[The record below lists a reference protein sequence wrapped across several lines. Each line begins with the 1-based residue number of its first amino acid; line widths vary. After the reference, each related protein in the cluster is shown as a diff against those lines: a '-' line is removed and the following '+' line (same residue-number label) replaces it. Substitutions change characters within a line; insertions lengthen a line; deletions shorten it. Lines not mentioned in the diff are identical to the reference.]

1 MSILSDLDSL
11 VLRSAVHPPLSTKN
25 AELTYAEWDAH
36 VTRVYDAIQSI
47 VSGAN
52 VTAYDAAT
60 VYDAS
65 SDNIYLKY
73 AGYDSRAWQAIGTFS
88 GQTPTEGIYWT
99 QVTLAELMP
108 DVLGVIDKTETFKKP
123 YKTTSAIVA
132 TNAGTTITI
141 VTADYPGDV
150 SSVSVWDGNIL
161 LRPTI
166 VKGLSGSDKTVTIIT
181 NKAYTTPVRITVNFE

>member
-1 MSILSDLDSL
+1 
-11 VLRSAVHPPLSTKN
+11 
-25 AELTYAEWDAH
+25 
-36 VTRVYDAIQSI
+36 
-47 VSGAN
+47 
-52 VTAYDAAT
+52 
-60 VYDAS
+60 
-65 SDNIYLKY
+65 
-73 AGYDSRAWQAIGTFS
+73 
-88 GQTPTEGIYWT
+88 
-99 QVTLAELMP
+99 MP